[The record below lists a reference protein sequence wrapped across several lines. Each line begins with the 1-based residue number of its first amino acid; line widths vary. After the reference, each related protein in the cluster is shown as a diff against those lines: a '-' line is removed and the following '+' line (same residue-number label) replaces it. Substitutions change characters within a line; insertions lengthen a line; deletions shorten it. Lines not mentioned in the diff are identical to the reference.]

1 MASYLGDYSGRSSNP
16 DKKFIRAVKSF
27 LGQTYE
33 NCELIIVADG
43 CDKTEKIYNEN
54 FKDIEKIK
62 FIKIDK
68 QPVYGAEIRNAGIEL
83 ADGEIISYLDND
95 DVIGKK
101 HLELI
106 ISEWDDEIDMMYYDD
121 YLVMS
126 PDFKKLHQRIVE
138 TRYGSIG
145 TSSIT
150 HRNFND
156 EKFKQVKNNLKWGT
170 GYGHDFLFLSNL
182 IVNGFMF
189 KKLSKPSQYL
199 VCHYGS
205 GENGGDF

>member
-1 MASYLGDYSGRSSNP
+1 MVIFSGYLGDYQGRSSNP
-16 DKKFIRAVKSF
+16 NKKFIRAVKSF

-43 CDKTEKIYNEN
+43 CDETEKIYNEH

-68 QPVYGAEIRNAGIEL
+68 QPVYGAEIRNAGIEI
-83 ADGEIISYLDND
+83 ANGEIISYLDND
-95 DVIGKK
+95 DALGKE
-101 HLELI
+101 HIELI
-106 ISEWDDEIDMMYYDD
+106 MSEWDDDIDLMYYDD

-150 HRNFND
+150 HRNVD
-156 EKFKQVKNNLKWGT
+156 YLRWSV
-170 GYGHDFLFLSNL
+170 GYGHDWVFLMTA
-182 IVNGFMF
+182 IVRGMMF

-199 VCHYGS
+199 VAHWGS
-205 GENGGDF
+205 GNSRGDF

>member
-1 MASYLGDYSGRSSNP
+1 MASFLGEYSGRASNP

-27 LGQTYE
+27 LSQTYE

-54 FKDIEKIK
+54 FKDIKKIR

-68 QPVYGAEIRNAGIEL
+68 QPVYGAEIRNAGIEI

-95 DVIGKK
+95 DALGKK
-101 HLELI
+101 HLELVM
-106 ISEWDDEIDMMYYDD
+106 SEWNDDVDMMYYDD
-121 YLVMS
+121 FLVMS
-126 PDFKKLHQRIVE
+126 SDFKKLHQRTVE

-145 TSSIT
+145 TSSFT
-150 HRNFND
+150 HRNVD
-156 EKFKQVKNNLKWGT
+156 YLRWSE
-170 GYGHDFLFLSNL
+170 GYGHDWVFLMSA
-182 IVNGFMF
+182 IVRGMRF

-199 VCHYGS
+199 VAHWG
-205 GENGGDF
+205 GGDKKGDF

>member
-1 MASYLGDYSGRSSNP
+1 MKKVSVIMASYLGDYPGRSSNP

-27 LGQTYE
+27 LTQSYE

-43 CDKTEKIYNEN
+43 CDKTEEIYNKFFKKVEN
-54 FKDIEKIK
+54 IK

-68 QPVYGAEIRNAGIEL
+68 QPVYGAEIRNAGIDI

-95 DVIGKK
+95 DAIGKK

-106 ISEWDDEIDMMYYDD
+106 MSEWNDGVDLMYYDD
-121 YLVMS
+121 FLVMS

-150 HRNFND
+150 HRNVD
-156 EKFKQVKNNLKWGT
+156 YLRWSE
-170 GYGHDFLFLSNL
+170 GYGHDWIFLMTA
-182 IVNGFMF
+182 IVRGMRF

-199 VCHYGS
+199 VAHWGG
-205 GENGGDF
+205 GEQKGDF